1 MNIILQRKHKPEHQ
15 WWSRSSD
22 SQSIIIYW
30 LLHEKK
36 KKDNH
41 GLKLKL
47 ALAEDSLS
55 DHTFILFFYKS
66 TPQTKFCYSVLI
78 SYIQMSQSLEIV
90 LAHYVHGQ
98 T

>member
-22 SQSIIIYW
+22 SQSIIIYR

-55 DHTFILFFYKS
+55 DHTFILFFTNQHHK
-66 TPQTKFCYSVLI
+66 PNFV
-78 SYIQMSQSLEIV
+78 IQF
-90 LAHYVHGQ
+90 
-98 T
+98 

>member
-1 MNIILQRKHKPEHQ
+1 MESLI
-15 WWSRSSD
+15 
-22 SQSIIIYW
+22 W
-30 LLHEKK
+30 LTIHHHLLVAAR

-47 ALAEDSLS
+47 TLAEDSLS
-55 DHTFILFFYKS
+55 DHTFILFFFYKS

>member
-1 MNIILQRKHKPEHQ
+1 MESLI
-15 WWSRSSD
+15 
-22 SQSIIIYW
+22 W
-30 LLHEKK
+30 LTIHHHLLVAARK